1 MGPVIVL
8 ESFGGRMPI
17 LIKPFLFLIAFG
29 PIAVL
34 FASVLGLACSLL
46 MICVRAI
53 AWLSTTGQ
61 RPRNSANL
69 PSPDHAPRGVF
80 LHVC

>member
-1 MGPVIVL
+1 MIL
-8 ESFGGRMPI
+8 EALGGEMPI

-34 FASVLGLACSLL
+34 FASVFGLACLLL
-46 MICVRAI
+46 MLCVRAI
-53 AWLSTTGQ
+53 AWLLTTGQ

-69 PSPDHAPRGVF
+69 PR
-80 LHVC
+80 LHLVYPEIGHRSLNHRV